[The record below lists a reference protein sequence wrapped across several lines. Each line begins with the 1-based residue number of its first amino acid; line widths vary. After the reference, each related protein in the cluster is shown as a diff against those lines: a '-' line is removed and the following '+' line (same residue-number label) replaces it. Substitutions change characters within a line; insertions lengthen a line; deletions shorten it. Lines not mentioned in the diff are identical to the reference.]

1 LISTGPI
8 ATPSFRS
15 LLLQPCFN
23 DIGLGWATGVV
34 VPAKGGYALMTAR
47 HVVTG
52 RHHDTGGVLHKQ
64 AAIPNKLTIFHH
76 RREQLLQWIEMSE
89 PLLRDDTPLW
99 KEHPE
104 FGARVDFVALPLT
117 QLADAHL
124 HAYDPSRGTAEFEDG
139 TLYDT
144 LSVGP
149 ADPVSV
155 IGFPFGMTAGGKL
168 PIWATGTLATEPI
181 VSFQDLPL
189 SLVDCRTRQGQSG
202 SPVIAHRNRGV
213 VPTTDGGATDFGYPV
228 WQFLGIYSGRINA
241 ESDLGMV
248 WKAQAL
254 AQLIDSM

>member
-1 LISTGPI
+1 MAPI
-8 ATPSFRS
+8 ATPSLRS
-15 LLLQPCFN
+15 LLLRPWFD
-23 DIGLGWATGVV
+23 DIALGWATGFVV
-34 VPAKGGYALMTAR
+34 AAKGGYALMTAR

-52 RHHDTGGVLHKQ
+52 RHHDTDEVLHSQ

-76 RREQLLQWIEMSE
+76 RKEQPLRWIEVSE

-104 FGARVDFVALPLT
+104 FGAEVDFVALPLT
-117 QLADAHL
+117 QLVDVHL
-124 HAYDPSRGTAEFEDG
+124 HPYDPSKPSEFEHG
-139 TLYDT
+139 TLYET
-144 LSVGP
+144 VSVGP
-149 ADPVSV
+149 ADPISV

-181 VSFQDLPL
+181 ISFQDLPL

-202 SPVIAHRNRGV
+202 SPVIAYRNRGLI
-213 VPTTDGGATDFGYPV
+213 PTTDGGATDFGYPV

-241 ESDLGMV
+241 ESDLGML